1 MDYEK
6 LAKDMP
12 KNVLEKGSF
21 SIIISVLVI
30 WPTIRED
37 NNFFLYFYNIING
50 ANSLLKARE

>member
-1 MDYEK
+1 VEDNTMDYEK

-30 WPTIRED
+30 
-37 NNFFLYFYNIING
+37 
-50 ANSLLKARE
+50 

>member
-1 MDYEK
+1 MDYENLK
-6 LAKDMP
+6 KDIP

-21 SIIISVLVI
+21 SIIIPVLVI

-37 NNFFLYFYNIING
+37 NNFFLYFYNIINR